1 VAVQAGR
8 AELPVVPTLVK
19 NFSRDLVNQMAGPA
33 QRAATTTG
41 RDAGRQFGRTFERAG
56 DDGARRFGVRFN
68 KRLGSGFSASTKIA
82 SVAAGAIG
90 GAFAA
95 VQIGG
100 FLKGAI
106 DEAREA
112 AKVGRQTAAVIKAT
126 GGVAKVSARDVDKL
140 ADRLSALVGVD
151 DEIIAT
157 GANML
162 LTFKGVRNEVGK
174 GNNIFDRASV
184 AALDMTAAMGKGV
197 ITQEG
202 LQGSTIR
209 LGKALN
215 DPIKGMTAL
224 TRVGVTFT
232 DAQKKQITALVEAGD
247 KMGAQKIILDELAS
261 EFGGA
266 AKAAADPWQKV
277 GVAFDNVKED
287 IGTVLLPALQS
298 AAGFITDKLI
308 PGVKGFAEKHGPA
321 FREMFSRIHHMASTF
336 FKGLRDN
343 LEPQLARIRIA
354 WDENRDSLLQLVGA
368 FKTGADA
375 SSAGADSAKTFGD
388 AMVGVLEGAGK
399 AARFLD
405 QLGDVLN
412 TTNEIFQTT
421 GADIHNK
428 FIVPVIADMSALV
441 LKALKGNRQIIA
453 GAATVAE
460 ALHLPMAAGLRKA
473 EQRMSA
479 FIDSQQADIDSATAA
494 ARAYARRVPGG
505 SESKFGQS
513 LRAAERQMSGFRG
526 SFNANIGA
534 LRGKKITIPIKG
546 TFQPPSGKFGS
557 LHAIVGATG
566 GLVTPTAIVHRADG
580 GPIRMGTG
588 PTADDVPAMLSKGEY
603 VINAKATRKHRGL
616 VEAINRDGLPGF
628 ARGGQVDVDVLTPKM
643 GRFAARIQ
651 RIIDTIGSR
660 TAALLERRL
669 RIFVGGVGKAA
680 VTRFIRSVDP
690 LPYIWGG
697 VGPRGYDCSG
707 LVGEV
712 LNRHKGLPSYRR
724 RFTTASIRAGQYGLK
739 PGLGGVLDIGV
750 TAGTGHM
757 AGRYGGKRGLGFEAE
772 STRTGIKIGAAAST
786 PESFA
791 RKFHLAEGGPVDA
804 DGVSFAKGGYLN
816 PGSFRYAKHLLQ
828 RIRSRA
834 RIGEDFTWR
843 GMPRSYGRWNDHVLD
858 RVIPLLRGGYDFPED
873 LREISHVLG
882 SLIHRSAYRHRHRL
896 AEGGPVVAQKLDALA
911 RAGLLD
917 VGGDPGKLR
926 INGQTFD
933 RGGTLS
939 PGLNLL
945 ANRTGRPEPLVPAGQ
960 GGITVNV
967 TVNGAVGSPREIARV
982 LAPTIRQE
990 IKEAQRRSGVPAR
1003 EQVR

>member
-8 AELPVVPTLVK
+8 AELPVVPTLHK
-19 NFSRDLVNQMAGPA
+19 QFSRDLVQQMAGPA
-33 QRAATTTG
+33 RRAATTTG

-68 KRLGSGFSASTKIA
+68 KRLGGGFSASTKLA
-82 SVAAGAIG
+82 TVAAGAIG

-126 GGVAKVSARDVDKL
+126 GGIAKVSARDVDKL

-151 DEIIAT
+151 DEVIAT

-162 LTFKGVRNEVGK
+162 LTFKNVRNEVGK
-174 GNNIFDRASV
+174 GNNIFDQASV

-202 LQGSTIR
+202 LQSSTIR

-215 DPIKGMTAL
+215 DPLKGMTAL

-232 DAQKKQITALVEAGD
+232 EGQKKQVKALVEAGD
-247 KMGAQKIILDELAS
+247 TMGAQKIILRELSS

-266 AKAAADPWQKV
+266 AKAAADPWQRV
-277 GVAFDNVKED
+277 GVVMGNVKED
-287 IGTVLLPALQS
+287 IGTLLLPAISS
-298 AAGFITDKLI
+298 AATFIANKLV

-321 FREMFSRIHHMASTF
+321 FGRAFNNV
-336 FKGLRDN
+336 RDAIAN
-343 LEPQLARIRIA
+343 MITKARA
-354 WDENRDSLLQLVGA
+354 WWKDHGPAV
-368 FKTGADA
+368 KDA
-375 SSAGADSAKTFGD
+375 FGD
-388 AMVGVLEGAGK
+388 AQEAVFGVRGELDKIKKSWNDNSAAIKGVTGSVKEMTSTTGLPSLATLFRQTGEEIRFVITAVGL
-399 AARFLD
+399 AARAFKIM
-405 QLGDVLN
+405 GDVAKV
-412 TTNEIFQTT
+412 
-421 GADIHNK
+421 GAK
-428 FIVPVIADMSALV
+428 VQVAAVAFIADAIRGFVNLV
-441 LKALKGNRQIIA
+441 LTGNRKIIA

-473 EQRMSA
+473 EQRMGG
-479 FIDSQQADIDSATAA
+479 FQASMNEDFNRIMGKSRDAA
-494 ARAYARRVPGG
+494 ANVPGG
-505 SESKFGQS
+505 SRSRFGQS
-513 LRAAERQMSGFRG
+513 LRSAETQARRFRQ
-526 SFNANIGA
+526 SFNESIGN
-534 LRGKKITIPIKG
+534 LRGKRITIPIKG

-566 GLVTPTAIVHRADG
+566 GYVTPRAIVHRADG

-616 VEAINRDGLPGF
+616 VEAINRDGLAGF

-643 GRFAARIQ
+643 GRFAGRIQ

-680 VTRFIRSVDP
+680 VTRFIRSADR

-697 VGPRGYDCSG
+697 AGPGGYDCSG
-707 LVGEV
+707 LVGAV
-712 LNRHKGLPSYRR
+712 HLAHQGRPYGHGQRIY
-724 RFTTASIRAGQYGLK
+724 TTSSIRAGTAGLK

-750 TAGTGHM
+750 TSGTGHM

-772 STRTGIKIGAAAST
+772 STRTGIKIGPAASS

-791 RKFHLAEGGPVDA
+791 RHFHLA
-804 DGVSFAKGGYLN
+804 
-816 PGSFRYAKHLLQ
+816 
-828 RIRSRA
+828 
-834 RIGEDFTWR
+834 
-843 GMPRSYGRWNDHVLD
+843 
-858 RVIPLLRGGYDFPED
+858 RGGE
-873 LREISHVLG
+873 
-882 SLIHRSAYRHRHRL
+882 
-896 AEGGPVVAQKLDALA
+896 VVAQKLDALA
-911 RAGLLD
+911 RAGILD
-917 VGGDPGKLR
+917 VGGDAGKLR

-945 ANRTGRPEPLVPAGQ
+945 ANRTGRPEPLVPASKQ
-960 GGITVNV
+960 APIVVNV
-967 TVNGAVGSPREIARV
+967 TVNGAVGNPREIARV

-990 IKEAQRRSGVPAR
+990 IKEAQRRSGVPPR

>member
-1 VAVQAGR
+1 VPVSAGT
-8 AELPVVPTLVK
+8 AALQVVPQLTK
-19 NFSRDLVNQMAGPA
+19 QFSRDLVQQMTGPA
-33 QRAATTTG
+33 HRAATTTG

-68 KRLGSGFSASTKIA
+68 KRLGGGFSASTKLA
-82 SVAAGAIG
+82 TVAAGAIG

-151 DEIIAT
+151 DEVIAT

-162 LTFKGVRNEVGK
+162 LTFKNVRNEVGA
-174 GNNIFDRASV
+174 GNRIFDLASV

-197 ITQEG
+197 VTQEG
-202 LQGSTIR
+202 LQSSTIR

-215 DPIKGMTAL
+215 DPLKGMTAL

-232 DAQKKQITALVEAGD
+232 EGQKKQVKALVEAGD
-247 KMGAQKIILDELAS
+247 TMGAQKIILRELSS

-266 AKAAADPWQKV
+266 AKAAADPWQRV
-277 GVAFDNVKED
+277 GVVMGNVKED
-287 IGTVLLPALQS
+287 IGTLLLPAISS
-298 AAGFITDKLI
+298 AATFIANKLV

-321 FREMFSRIHHMASTF
+321 FGRAFNNV
-336 FKGLRDN
+336 RDAIAN
-343 LEPQLARIRIA
+343 MITKARA
-354 WDENRDSLLQLVGA
+354 WWQTHGPAV
-368 FKTGADA
+368 KDA
-375 SSAGADSAKTFGD
+375 FGD
-388 AMVGVLEGAGK
+388 AQEAVFGVRGELDKIKKSWNDNSAAIKGVTGSVKEMTSTTGLPSLATLFRQTGEEIRFVITAVGLV
-399 AARFLD
+399 ARAFKIM
-405 QLGDVLN
+405 GDVAKV
-412 TTNEIFQTT
+412 
-421 GADIHNK
+421 GAKVQVAAIG
-428 FIVPVIADMSALV
+428 FVADAVRGFVNLV
-441 LKALKGNRQIIA
+441 LTGNRKIIA

-473 EQRMSA
+473 EQRMGG
-479 FIDSQQADIDSATAA
+479 FQASMNDDFNRIMGKSREAA
-494 ARAYARRVPGG
+494 ANVPGG
-505 SESKFGQS
+505 SRSRFGQS
-513 LRAAERQMSGFRG
+513 LRSAETQARRFRQ
-526 SFNANIGA
+526 SFNESIGS
-534 LRGKKITIPIKG
+534 LRGKRITIPIKG

-566 GLVTPTAIVHRADG
+566 GLVTPKAIVHRADG

-603 VINAKATRKHRGL
+603 VINAKATAKHRGL

-628 ARGGQVDVDVLTPKM
+628 ARGGQVDVDVLSPKM

-712 LNRHKGLPSYRR
+712 LNRHKGLPSYQR

-750 TAGTGHM
+750 TAGSGHM

-772 STRTGIKIGAAAST
+772 STRTGIKVGAAAST

-791 RKFHLAEGGPVDA
+791 RKFHLASGGPVDA
-804 DGVSFAKGGYLN
+804 RMVD
-816 PGSFRYAKHLLQ
+816 
-828 RIRSRA
+828 
-834 RIGEDFTWR
+834 T
-843 GMPRSYGRWNDHVLD
+843 
-858 RVIPLLRGGYDFPED
+858 
-873 LREISHVLG
+873 
-882 SLIHRSAYRHRHRL
+882 
-896 AEGGPVVAQKLDALA
+896 LA

-917 VGGDPGKLR
+917 VGGDPGRLR

-945 ANRTGRPEPLVPAGQ
+945 ANRTGRPEPLVPASQGIDYDRLARAFVRALAEQPPRAYLDPGQ
-960 GGITVNV
+960 ARAGI
-967 TVNGAVGSPREIARV
+967 RES
-982 LAPTIRQE
+982 
-990 IKEAQRRSGVPAR
+990 QRRAGIPPAR
-1003 EQVR
+1003 QIR